1 MVYMKTRV
9 QHTIETDLFRRLD
22 VYLEN
27 RNKILG
33 GRRSRSSVIE
43 EALESHLVKL
53 ERELHGIKE
62 KDIAVVRI

>member
-1 MVYMKTRV
+1 MKTRV
-9 QHTIETDLFRRLD
+9 QHTIEANLLGRLD

-27 RNKILG
+27 RSKILG
-33 GRRSRSSVIE
+33 GRKSRSSVIE

-62 KDIAVVRI
+62 KDIAVVKI

>member
-1 MVYMKTRV
+1 MKTRV
-9 QHTIETDLFRRLD
+9 QTMIEDDLLERLEK
-22 VYLEN
+22 YLGD
-27 RNKILG
+27 RSRLMG

-43 EALESHLVKL
+43 ESLESYLAKQ

>member
-1 MVYMKTRV
+1 MKTRV
-9 QHTIETDLFRRLD
+9 QHTIEADLLRRLD
-22 VYLEN
+22 VYLGN
-27 RNKILG
+27 RSKVLG

-53 ERELHGIKE
+53 EMELHGIKE